1 MELSETLF
9 QFFNIGL
16 VGIVRDGH
24 RFGLQVRIELF
35 QPFLETDIA
44 VYLFTQFSHVICD
57 TLNTTVRRSLA
68 TTVVALS
75 NTAARAMQI
84 FLVFMMFSFN

>member
-44 VYLFTQFSHVICD
+44 VYLFH
-57 TLNTTVRRSLA
+57 TVLA
-68 TTVVALS
+68 RHL
-75 NTAARAMQI
+75 
-84 FLVFMMFSFN
+84 